1 MNRQR
6 SIMKEP
12 FVMDATVL
20 IGAWL
25 GLISAGA
32 AMIVPWLG
40 EVALEAGVPEKIVDF
55 VDGEV
60 FGQLVIIIILMAIL
74 RHWESRRKQ
83 SYSFKIMASSQG
95 TWTARLSGL
104 ASFAFGLMA
113 LGALVGRVI
122 GMLPVGSVP
131 TSLALPLMEWS
142 RSANP
147 WIIVLG
153 VIMPVFQ
160 IALFVWWVVSR
171 RRAMNAERP
180 KKEKRSRKEKRSEKT
195 SDEDAETD
203 EDVAVTQ
210 EIMRS
215 VDEEES

>member
-1 MNRQR
+1 
-6 SIMKEP
+6 
-12 FVMDATVL
+12 MDATVL

-95 TWTARLSGL
+95 TWAARLSGL

-147 WIIVLG
+147 WIILLG

-160 IALFVWWVVSR
+160 IALFVWWVVAR

-180 KKEKRSRKEKRSEKT
+180 KKEKRSKKT
-195 SDEDAETD
+195 SDEDEQTD

-215 VDEEES
+215 VDEEEL

>member
-1 MNRQR
+1 
-6 SIMKEP
+6 
-12 FVMDATVL
+12 MDATVL

-60 FGQLVIIIILMAIL
+60 FGQLVIIVTLMAIL

-83 SYSFKIMASSQG
+83 SYSLKIMASSQG
-95 TWTARLSGL
+95 TWAARLSGL

-147 WIIVLG
+147 WIILLG

-180 KKEKRSRKEKRSEKT
+180 KKEKRSKKT
-195 SDEDAETD
+195 SDEDTETD

>member
-1 MNRQR
+1 
-6 SIMKEP
+6 
-12 FVMDATVL
+12 MDATVL

-25 GLISAGA
+25 GLIFAGA

-40 EVALEAGVPEKIVDF
+40 EVALEAGVPDKIVDF

-60 FGQLVIIIILMAIL
+60 FGQLVIIIILMVTL
-74 RHWESRRKQ
+74 GHWESRRKQ

-95 TWTARLSGL
+95 TWAARLSGL

-171 RRAMNAERP
+171 RRAMNAGRP
-180 KKEKRSRKEKRSEKT
+180 KKEKRSKET
-195 SDEDAETD
+195 SDEDEQTD

>member
-1 MNRQR
+1 
-6 SIMKEP
+6 
-12 FVMDATVL
+12 MDATVL

-95 TWTARLSGL
+95 TWAARLSGL
-104 ASFAFGLMA
+104 SSAAFGLMA

-147 WIIVLG
+147 WIILLG

-180 KKEKRSRKEKRSEKT
+180 KKEKRSKRT
-195 SDEDAETD
+195 SGEDTETD
-203 EDVAVTQ
+203 EDVVATR

>member
-1 MNRQR
+1 
-6 SIMKEP
+6 
-12 FVMDATVL
+12 MDATVL

-60 FGQLVIIIILMAIL
+60 FGQLIIIIILMAIL

-95 TWTARLSGL
+95 TWAARLSGL

-147 WIIVLG
+147 WIILLG

-160 IALFVWWVVSR
+160 IALFVWWVVSC

-180 KKEKRSRKEKRSEKT
+180 KKEKRSKKT
-195 SDEDAETD
+195 SDEDTETD

>member
-12 FVMDATVL
+12 FAMDATVL

-95 TWTARLSGL
+95 TWAARLSGL

-171 RRAMNAERP
+171 RRAMNAGRP
-180 KKEKRSRKEKRSEKT
+180 KKEKRSKET
-195 SDEDAETD
+195 SDEDEQTD

>member
-1 MNRQR
+1 
-6 SIMKEP
+6 
-12 FVMDATVL
+12 MDATVL

-95 TWTARLSGL
+95 TWAARLSGL

-113 LGALVGRVI
+113 LGALVGWVI

-147 WIIVLG
+147 WIILLG

-160 IALFVWWVVSR
+160 IALFVWWIVSR

-180 KKEKRSRKEKRSEKT
+180 KKEKRSEKT
-195 SDEDAETD
+195 SEEDAETD